1 MIEHFPAIQ
10 VALPMIAAA
19 VIVIVKHPLYCHLIA
34 TGVAWISAVI
44 AWTMLQTVLTSGPI
58 SYQLGGWAPPTGIE
72 YYIDPL
78 NAFVLFLVSGIAAV
92 VFPFAERSVA
102 AEVDERKHHLFYA
115 CLLLCLTG
123 MLGITITGDA
133 FNIFVF
139 LEITSLSSYALIAM
153 GRDRR
158 ALSASFNYLVLGTL
172 GGTAILIGVG
182 LLLMQTGTLNIADL
196 HMRLEGAHATSK
208 TVLVALAFLTVGSSL
223 KIALFPLHAWLPN
236 AYAHA
241 PSAVTA
247 LIAATSTK
255 VSLYVLI
262 RFIFTLFGTAVVFD
276 VFQLQRVLLPLAVVG
291 MFVGSLVAIY
301 QTNIKRML
309 AYSSLAQIGYMVLGI
324 SLVNESG
331 LAGSIVHM
339 FNHAVIKGGLFMVM
353 AAVVLRTGSAELSA
367 MRGLAKRMPLTY
379 LGFVIGGLGLIGV
392 PLTAGFVSKWYLVL
406 GAIENGMWVIVALIL
421 LSSLLAVIYVWRV
434 VEVGFFEEPDPD
446 APEVTEA
453 PLSMLIP
460 TWIMLGASLFFG
472 ITTDTTAGV
481 ALEAA
486 RQLLGAP

>member
-10 VALPMIAAA
+10 VVFPLLSAAL
-19 VIVIVKHPLYCHLIA
+19 IVIVRKPIACHLIA
-34 TGVAWISAVI
+34 TGASWVCAIVAWQL
-44 AWTMLQTVLTSGPI
+44 LQTVLVTGPI
-58 SYQLGGWAPPTGIE
+58 SYELGGWAPPWGIE
-72 YYIDPL
+72 YRVDVL
-78 NAFVLFLVSGIAAV
+78 NAFVLFLVSGISAV

-102 AEVDERKHHLFYA
+102 DEVDEEKHYLFYA
-115 CLLLCLTG
+115 CMLLCMTG

-158 ALSASFNYLVLGTL
+158 ALTASFSYLVMGTL

-196 HMRLEGAHATSK
+196 HLRLEGAHETGK
-208 TVLVALAFLTVGSSL
+208 TVLVALAFLTVGISL
-223 KIALFPLHAWLPN
+223 KLALFPLHAWLPN
-236 AYAHA
+236 AYAYA

-255 VSLYVLI
+255 VSVYVLL
-262 RFIFTLFGTAVVFD
+262 RFIFSIFGAAVVFE
-276 VFQLQRVLLPLAVVG
+276 VFQLQRVLMPLALVG

-331 LAGSIVHM
+331 LAGAIVHM
-339 FNHAVIKGGLFMVM
+339 FNHALIKGGLFMVM
-353 AAVVLRTGSAELSA
+353 AAVVLRLGNAEISS
-367 MRGLAKRMPLTY
+367 MRGLARRMPITY
-379 LGFVIGGLGLIGV
+379 MGFVVGGLGLIGV

-406 GAIENGMWVIVALIL
+406 GAIENGNWVVVAMIL

-434 VEVGFFEEPDPD
+434 VEVGFFEEPDENAPD
-446 APEVTEA
+446 IKEA
-453 PLSMLIP
+453 PMSMLVP
-460 TWIMLGASLFFG
+460 TWVMLGASIYFG

>member
-1 MIEHFPAIQ
+1 MIQHFPAIQ
-10 VALPMIAAA
+10 VALPLISAA
-19 VIVIVKHPLYCHLIA
+19 VIVVVRRPVACHLIA
-34 TGVAWISAVI
+34 TGVAWLSAVV
-44 AWTMLQTVLTSGPI
+44 AWTLLQTVLATGPI
-58 SYQLGGWAPPTGIE
+58 SYELGGWAPPWGIE
-72 YYIDPL
+72 YRIDAL
-78 NAFVLFLVSGIAAV
+78 NAFVLFLVSGISAL

-102 AEVDERKHHLFYA
+102 AEVDESKHHLFYA
-115 CLLLCLTG
+115 CMLLCMTG

-158 ALSASFNYLVLGTL
+158 ALSASFNYLVMGTL

-196 HMRLEGAHATSK
+196 QVRLVGAHETSK

-255 VSLYVLI
+255 VSVYVLM
-262 RFIFTLFGTAVVFD
+262 RFIYTVFGAALVFE
-276 VFQLQRVLLPLAVVG
+276 VFQLQRVLLPLALIG

-324 SLVNESG
+324 SMVNESG
-331 LAGSIVHM
+331 LAGAIVHM

-353 AAVVLRTGSAELSA
+353 AAVVLRMGSADISA

-379 LGFVIGGLGLIGV
+379 LGFVVGGLGLIGV

-406 GAIENGMWVIVALIL
+406 GAIQNDMWLVVAMIMM
-421 LSSLLAVIYVWRV
+421 SSLLAVIYVWRI
-434 VEVGFFEEPDPD
+434 VEVGFFEEPDAD
-446 APEVTEA
+446 APVVQEA

-460 TWIMLGASLFFG
+460 TWIMLGASIFFG
-472 ITTDTTAGV
+472 VCTDTSAGV